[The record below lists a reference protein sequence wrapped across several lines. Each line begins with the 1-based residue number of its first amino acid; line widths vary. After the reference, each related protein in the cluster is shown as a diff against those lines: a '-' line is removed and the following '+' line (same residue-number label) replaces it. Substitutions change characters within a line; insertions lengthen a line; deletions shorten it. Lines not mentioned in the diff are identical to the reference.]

1 MTNEVYNAVSF
12 IRKITPFK
20 PTIGL
25 VLGSGIGTIS
35 DDFIQIVKISTI
47 QIPYFAPSTVA
58 GHEGQ
63 LLFGFSNNKPLV
75 VSMGRSHYYEGY
87 NSRHTAFYVSVF
99 KELGIRLLILSNAAG
114 AISSRLKPGD
124 LMLINDQ
131 VHFMFN
137 SPLRNVIPGMP
148 VTFPDISQAYSKVYL
163 EKIESI
169 AKEENIPLKCG
180 NLWSTSGPAYETA
193 AEVRML
199 IKMGADAVSMSTTQ
213 EVIMSASLGLDTIG
227 ISFIT
232 NYATGL
238 SNKKL
243 SHAEV
248 IESAE
253 TSKNDLLT
261 IIRRIITSACN

>member
-1 MTNEVYNAVSF
+1 MNNEVYNAVSF
-12 IRKITPFK
+12 IRKITAFK
-20 PTIGL
+20 PIIGL
-25 VLGSGIGTIS
+25 VLGSGMGKIS
-35 DDFIQIVKISTI
+35 DEFMDDVKIPTKK
-47 QIPYFAPSTVA
+47 IPHFPSTKVY
-58 GHEGQ
+58 GHAGQ
-63 LLFGFSNNKPLV
+63 LLFGFCEHQPVV

-87 NSRHTAFYVSVF
+87 DSRHTAFYVNVF

-137 SPLRNVIPGMP
+137 SPLRNVIPDLP

-169 AKEENIPLKCG
+169 ANEENIPLKCG
-180 NLWSTSGPAYETA
+180 ELWTTSGPAYETA

-199 IKMGADAVSMSTTQ
+199 KKMGADAVSMSTTQ

-243 SHAEV
+243 SHNEV

-253 TSKNDLLT
+253 TSKNNLWT
-261 IIRRIITSACN
+261 IIRRIIKIIPN